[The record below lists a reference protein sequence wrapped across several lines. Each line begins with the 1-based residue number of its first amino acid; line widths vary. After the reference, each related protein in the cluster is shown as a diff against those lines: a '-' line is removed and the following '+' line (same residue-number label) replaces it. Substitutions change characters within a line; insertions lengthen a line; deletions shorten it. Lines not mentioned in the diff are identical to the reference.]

1 MRKKSRMDYHLGLVI
16 LLTVSILFFCIQ
28 ASVAQPV
35 NASKEGS
42 LNPLK
47 QSVNQLQTGKLL
59 YSDDLAFRKISNF
72 PVSSDAN
79 ITKYFKNGRY
89 HISVIREGYS
99 AWSFAGKNLTD
110 YVLSVNATQEM
121 GPDDNDYGV
130 ITRWKDVGNYSLF
143 LISGDGFYS
152 YARRENSN
160 WVVPVNWTRSGAINI
175 GNATNDIEVV
185 SHGENLTFY
194 ANGAKLGDYVD
205 SKPVSGD
212 VGLWVETITEGNVT
226 IGFDHLKVWDIAS

>member
-1 MRKKSRMDYHLGLVI
+1 MKKIKYHPGLVI
-16 LLTVSILFFCIQ
+16 LLTISVLFFCIQ
-28 ASVAQPV
+28 ASVAQPGNV
-35 NASKEGS
+35 TKEGS
-42 LNPLK
+42 IKLITQP
-47 QSVNQLQTGKLL
+47 VNQPQTGKLL

-89 HISVIREGYS
+89 HMSVIREGYS
-99 AWSFAGKNLTD
+99 AWSFAGRNFTD
-110 YVLSVNATQEM
+110 FVLSVNATQEI
-121 GPDDNDYGV
+121 GPEDNDYGV
-130 ITRWKDVGNYSLF
+130 VTRWKDAGNYSLF

-152 YARRENSN
+152 YAKMENN
-160 WVVPVNWTRSGAINI
+160 AWVVPVNWTRSSAINT
-175 GNATNDIEVV
+175 GNATNNIEVV

-194 ANGAKLGDYVD
+194 TNGAKLGDYID

-226 IGFDHLKVWDIAS
+226 IGFDNLKVWDTTG